1 MYHDDPHSFETS
13 MDFLV
18 VSSNNNNSLLMSGT
32 AADLDNSAT
41 TTEVHDTNANEHI
54 YSNQHFKFEVLETTV

>member
-1 MYHDDPHSFETS
+1 

-18 VSSNNNNSLLMSGT
+18 VSSNNNSLLMSGT